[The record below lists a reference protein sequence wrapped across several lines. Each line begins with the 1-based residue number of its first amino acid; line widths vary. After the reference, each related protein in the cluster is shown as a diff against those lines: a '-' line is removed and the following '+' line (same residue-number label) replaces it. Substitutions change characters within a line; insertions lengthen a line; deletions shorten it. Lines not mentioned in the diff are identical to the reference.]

1 MLLFALE
8 TEIPSS
14 FFLYG
19 NRTLASTVLKDGL
32 ENKRIKLVHNNNR
45 VVNMPTVK
53 WWGTWGSGEG
63 GRADFVASDADV
75 RNKKEHL
82 KKTVL

>member
-53 WWGTWGSGEG
+53 WWGKWGSGEG

-75 RNKKEHL
+75 RI
-82 KKTVL
+82 